1 MNSSRRKF
9 LESALGVPITA
20 WLGPQASRASGLS
33 LAGRPDPMAV
43 DILLPPT
50 GQMQFDNPHLIRYD
64 ANCFTINSQD
74 TFIMSGAFHYP
85 RCPRALWRDRLARF
99 QAAGFNTIETY
110 IFWNYHEPEEG
121 HADLTE
127 FEDFVK
133 LVKEMGFWMIAR
145 PGPYVCAEWDAGG
158 FPHWIVARR
167 FPLRSDD
174 PQSIATSQHW
184 YSLALPIIQRHQV
197 TLDGP
202 IIMMQIENEY
212 DYWELPAPQ
221 KLAYVRALAETAWNS
236 GITVPLI
243 TCWTKP
249 ARQNSD
255 PDMARVMDTCNFYPR
270 WNVVK
275 EVVPGLQKLRQ
286 EEPTS
291 PVGVTELQGG
301 WFSEFGGKLSVD
313 QDGVNGAQ
321 LNLVTKTAIEQG
333 ATYFSYYMGFGGT
346 NFDWAAKN
354 LTTTYDYAAPIREP
368 GGLWEKYYAAR
379 GIGASLHLFGSV
391 LTRAQLPQGSNLA
404 VVQST
409 NPSVS
414 VTERWNGGS
423 GVVFV
428 RENANAEQRYKMTF
442 PDPGSPTH
450 RIISVPREGE
460 LVIGPREMKM
470 LAVQIPIPGS
480 QLKYSTAEVV
490 AAGSLTEWQYLA
502 VYDEP
507 GRVAEISLATRDEPQ
522 IEGEAEYRYWDQEYE
537 AMVFGVRV
545 ESAPKMLLINNHLLL
560 VVLPREQALKCWTAE
575 FPVKADQQV
584 LTWEEQ
590 ERAER
595 RKAGP
600 PEKMSALF
608 LGDIAML
615 AASGVTKN
623 TNWVDLDFRPGEH
636 DLTVLLPPTPS
647 KFTVDGAITG
657 IRYERPRRSARLH
670 VSTPPAPAQPLM
682 LNDVETWVEKFDPS
696 AGKWLNRAL
705 CPLEDL
711 GPIPY
716 GYVKYRAE
724 FAYRGQPKMLIATF
738 DEDAKRVFV
747 NGTPVAL
754 AANNSRQAEF
764 PLADLAKTGD
774 NTLEISYE
782 LFGSDN
788 GGQSMGNLK
797 GIESVRYGAGAQSAT
812 AIEAWQIQRFP
823 GAISGA
829 ASPGHGPSHSLDPNY
844 SEGGWTR
851 GSLNASAFGASK
863 EPSKEL
869 MPAFTWVRAAFNL
882 APPAEGWW
890 IPWKLTFEADRDALL
905 YLNGKFVGR
914 YVTAGPQKDF
924 YLPDP
929 YLVFEGKQGNI
940 LTAVLAYTNS
950 LGYIQTLRVGPYE
963 EFATRRTRMEFQL

>member
-1 MNSSRRKF
+1 MNSSRRRF
-9 LESALGVPITA
+9 LESALGAPLAATLSRS
-20 WLGPQASRASGLS
+20 LGLGLT
-33 LAGRPDPMAV
+33 GPPGPRPLE
-43 DILLPPT
+43 ILLPPG
-50 GQMQFDNPHLIRYD
+50 GQMEFENPHIIRYD
-64 ANCFTINSQD
+64 ASCFTINNQD
-74 TFIMSGAFHYP
+74 AFIMSGAFHYP
-85 RCPRALWRDRLARF
+85 RCPQQLWRDRLARF
-99 QAAGFNTIETY
+99 KAAGFNTIETY
-110 IFWNYHEPEEG
+110 TFWNYHEPEEG

-158 FPHWIVARR
+158 FPHWIVAKR

-174 PQSIATSQHW
+174 PQSITTSQRW
-184 YSLALPIIQRHQV
+184 YSLVLPIIQRHQV

-202 IIMMQIENEY
+202 IIMMQVENEY
-212 DYWELPAPQ
+212 DYWDLPAPQ
-221 KLAYVRALAETAWNS
+221 KLAYVKALAEAAWNS

-255 PDMARVMDTCNFYPR
+255 PDMARVMDACNFYPR

-275 EVVPGLQKLRQ
+275 EVVPALQKLRQ

-301 WFSEFGGKLSVD
+301 WFSEFGGHLSVD

-391 LTRAQLPQGSNLA
+391 LARAQLPQGSNQV

-409 NPSVS
+409 NPNVS

-442 PDPGSPTH
+442 PDPASPTH
-450 RIISVPREGE
+450 RIISAPREGE

-470 LAVQIPIPGS
+470 LPVQIPIPGS
-480 QLKYSTAEVV
+480 QIKYSTAEVA
-490 AAGSLTEWQYLA
+490 AAGSLTEWQYLV

-507 GRVAEISLATRDEPQ
+507 GRLAEISLATRDEPQ
-522 IEGEAEYRYWDQEYE
+522 IEGETEYRYWDQEYE

-545 ESAPKMLLINNHLLL
+545 ESAQKILLINNHLLL
-560 VVLPREQALKCWTAE
+560 VVLPREQALKCGTAE
-575 FPVKADQQV
+575 FPVKTGTQV

-595 RKAGP
+595 QKARP
-600 PEKMSALF
+600 PERMSILF

-615 AASGVTKN
+615 AGSGVTKN
-623 TNWVDLDFRPGEH
+623 TNWVELDFRPGEH
-636 DLTVLLPPTPS
+636 DLTILLPPTPT
-647 KFTVDGAITG
+647 KCLVDGAVTDFH
-657 IRYERPRRSARLH
+657 YERPRRSARLH
-670 VSTPPAPAQPLM
+670 VATPPVPAPTLT

-696 AGKWLNRAL
+696 NPSRGKWITSAPGAL
-705 CPLEDL
+705 ENL
-711 GPIPY
+711 GPLPY
-716 GYVKYRAE
+716 GYVKYRAQ
-724 FAYRGQPKMLIATF
+724 FACSGQPKMIVATF
-738 DEDAKRVFV
+738 DEDAKRIFV
-747 NGTPVAL
+747 NGTLVAL
-754 AANNSRQAEF
+754 AANNRRQVEF
-764 PLADLAKTGD
+764 PLAGLARTGD
-774 NTLEISYE
+774 NTIEISYE
-782 LFGSDN
+782 LFGSSN
-788 GGQSMGNLK
+788 GGQEMENLK
-797 GIESVRYGAGAQSAT
+797 GIESVRYGVDAQSAT

-829 ASPGHGPSHSLDPNY
+829 ATPGHGPSHTIDPNY
-844 SEGGWTR
+844 SQGGWTR
-851 GSLNASAFGASK
+851 GSLSATAFGASK
-863 EPSKEL
+863 EL
-869 MPAFTWVRAAFNL
+869 APAFTWVRAPFGL
-882 APPAEGWW
+882 APPGEAWW

-914 YVTAGPQKDF
+914 YVTVGPQKDF
-924 YLPDP
+924 YLPEP
-929 YLVFEGKQGNI
+929 YLVFGGKQENI
-940 LTAVLAYTNS
+940 LTVVLAYADG
-950 LGYIQTLRVGPYE
+950 LGHIKTLKVGPYE
-963 EFATRRTRMEFQL
+963 EFATRRTRVELEW

>member
-9 LESALGVPITA
+9 LESALGVPIA
-20 WLGPQASRASGLS
+20 ACLGPQPSRAL
-33 LAGRPDPMAV
+33 RPGFVGGPHVGALEL
-43 DILLPPT
+43 LLPPA
-50 GQMQFDNPHLIRYD
+50 GQMEFENPHLIRYD
-64 ANCFTINSQD
+64 ASCFTINNQD
-74 TFIMSGAFHYP
+74 AFIMSGAFHYP
-85 RCPRALWRDRLARF
+85 RCPRALWRDRLERF
-99 QAAGFNTIETY
+99 KAAGFNTIETY
-110 IFWNYHEPEEG
+110 VFWNYHEPEEG

-133 LVKEMGFWMIAR
+133 LVKAMGFWMIAR

-158 FPHWIVARR
+158 FPHWIVAKR

-174 PQSIATSQHW
+174 PQSIATSQRW
-184 YSLALPIIQRHQV
+184 YSLVLPIIQRHQV

-221 KLAYVRALAETAWNS
+221 KLAYVRSLAETAWNS
-236 GITVPLI
+236 GINVPLI

-255 PDMARVMDTCNFYPR
+255 PDMARVMDACNFYPR

-275 EVVPGLQKLRQ
+275 EVVPELQKLRQ

-301 WFSEFGGKLSVD
+301 WFSEFGGKLSAD
-313 QDGVNGAQ
+313 QDGVNGVQ

-391 LTRAQLPQGSNLA
+391 LTRAHLPEGSNGV

-409 NPSVS
+409 NPNVS

-442 PDPGSPTH
+442 PDPASPTH

-470 LAVQIPIPGS
+470 LPVQIPIPGS

-490 AAGSLTEWQYLA
+490 AAGSLTEWQYLV

-507 GRVAEISLATRDEPQ
+507 GRVAEISLATRDEPKF
-522 IEGEAEYRYWDQEYE
+522 EGETEYRYWDQEYE

-545 ESAPKMLLINNHLLL
+545 ESTPKILFINEHLLL

-575 FPVKADQQV
+575 FPVNNMPEI

-590 ERAER
+590 DQAER
-595 RKAGP
+595 QKTRP
-600 PEKMSALF
+600 PQRMSALF

-615 AASGVTKN
+615 AGSGANKKVD
-623 TNWVDLDFRPGEH
+623 WVELDFRPGEH
-636 DLTVLLPPTPS
+636 DLSIMLPPTPT
-647 KFTVDGAITG
+647 KFVVDGAVADFH
-657 IRYERPRRSARLH
+657 YERPRRSAKLR
-670 VSTPPAPAQPLM
+670 VTTPPVPATTIT
-682 LNDVETWVEKFDPS
+682 LNDVDTWVEKFHPS
-696 AGKWLNRAL
+696 AGKWIASAPRAL
-705 CPLEDL
+705 EEL

-716 GYVKYRAE
+716 GYVKYRAQ
-724 FAYRGQPKMLIATF
+724 FAYSGQPKMMIATF
-738 DEDAKRVFV
+738 DDDAMKVFV
-747 NGTPVAL
+747 NGGLVAL
-754 AANNSRQAEF
+754 PQKKSRQVEF
-764 PLADLAKTGD
+764 PLAGLAKTGD

-782 LFGSDN
+782 LFGSAN
-788 GGQSMGNLK
+788 GNEEMENLK
-797 GIESVRYGAGAQSAT
+797 GIESVRYGADAQSAV

-829 ASPGHGPSHSLDPNY
+829 ATPGHGPSHSLDPAY
-844 SEGGWTR
+844 SQGGWAR
-851 GSLNASAFGASK
+851 GSLSASAFGASK
-863 EPSKEL
+863 EL
-869 MPAFTWVRAAFNL
+869 VPAFTWVRAGFGL
-882 APPAEGWW
+882 APPPEGWW
-890 IPWKLTFEADRDALL
+890 IPWKLTIEADRDALL

-914 YVTAGPQKDF
+914 YVTVGPQADF
-924 YLPDP
+924 YLPEP
-929 YLVFEGKQGNI
+929 YLVFDGKLGNT
-940 LTAVLAYTNS
+940 LTVVLAYAD
-950 LGYIQTLRVGPYE
+950 GPGHIKTLRVGPYE
-963 EFATRRTRMEFQL
+963 EFATRRTRVEFAW

>member
-9 LESALGVPITA
+9 LESALGVPVA
-20 WLGPQASRASGLS
+20 ACLGRSSVLCFGSGRHPGALE
-33 LAGRPDPMAV
+33 
-43 DILLPPT
+43 ILLPPV
-50 GQMQFDNPHLIRYD
+50 GQMEFENPQLIRYD
-64 ANCFTINSQD
+64 ASCFTINNQD
-74 TFIMSGAFHYP
+74 AFIMSGAFHYP

-99 QAAGFNTIETY
+99 KAAGFNTIETY
-110 IFWNYHEPEEG
+110 AFWNYHEPEEG
-121 HADLTE
+121 RADLTE

-158 FPHWIVARR
+158 FPHWIVAKR

-184 YSLALPIIQRHQV
+184 YSLVLPIIQRHQV
-197 TLDGP
+197 TLGGP

-212 DYWELPAPQ
+212 DYWDLPAPQ
-221 KLAYVRALAETAWNS
+221 KLAYVRSLAETAWNS
-236 GITVPLI
+236 GINVPLI

-255 PDMARVMDTCNFYPR
+255 PDMARVMDACNFYPR

-275 EVVPGLQKLRQ
+275 EVVPQLQKLRQ

-321 LNLVTKTAIEQG
+321 LNLVTKTTIEQG

-391 LTRAQLPQGSNLA
+391 LTRAQLPQGSNQV
-404 VVQST
+404 VVQSS
-409 NPSVS
+409 NPDVS
-414 VTERWNGGS
+414 VTVRWNSGS

-428 RENANAEQRYKMTF
+428 RENASAEQRYKMTF

-470 LAVQIPIPGS
+470 LPVQIPIPGS
-480 QLKYSTAEVV
+480 QLKYSTAEVA
-490 AAGSLTEWQYLA
+490 AAGSLTEWQYLV

-507 GRVAEISLATRDEPQ
+507 GRLAEISLTTRAEPQ
-522 IEGEAEYRYWDQEYE
+522 IEGETEYRYWDQEYE
-537 AMVFGVRV
+537 AVVFGVRV
-545 ESAPKMLLINNHLLL
+545 ESEQKILLINNHLLL
-560 VVLPREQALKCWTAE
+560 VVLPRELALKCWTAE
-575 FPVKADQQV
+575 FPVKSMPQI

-590 ERAER
+590 DRAER
-595 RKAGP
+595 QKAGP
-600 PEKMSALF
+600 PERMRALF

-615 AASGVTKN
+615 AESGVTKN
-623 TNWVDLDFRPGEH
+623 LNWVDLDFRPGEH
-636 DLTVLLPPTPS
+636 DLTVLLPPTPT
-647 KFTVDGAITG
+647 KCIVDGVPTDFH
-657 IRYERPRRSARLH
+657 YERPRRSTRLH
-670 VSTPPAPAQPLM
+670 VTTPSVPTPSLT
-682 LNDVETWVEKFDPS
+682 LNDVESWVERFDPN
-696 AGKWLNRAL
+696 AGKWISGAPRAL
-705 CPLEDL
+705 ENL
-711 GPIPY
+711 GSLPY
-716 GYVKYRAE
+716 GYVKYRAQ
-724 FAYRGQPKMLIATF
+724 FAYSGQPKMIVATF

-747 NGTPVAL
+747 NGTLVVL
-754 AANNSRQAEF
+754 AANNSRQVEF
-764 PLADLAKTGD
+764 PLTGLAKTGD
-774 NTLEISYE
+774 NTIEISYE

-788 GGQSMGNLK
+788 GGHAMGNLK
-797 GIESVRYGAGAQSAT
+797 GIESVRYGADAQSA
-812 AIEAWQIQRFP
+812 AVIEAWQIQRFP

-829 ASPGHGPSHSLDPNY
+829 ATPGHGPSDSIDPDY
-844 SEGGWTR
+844 SQGGWTR
-851 GSLNASAFGASK
+851 GSLSASAFGAS
-863 EPSKEL
+863 EEL
-869 MPAFTWVRAAFNL
+869 APAFTWVRAGFGL
-882 APPAEGWW
+882 APPAAGWW

-914 YVTAGPQKDF
+914 YVTVGPQKDF
-924 YLPDP
+924 YLPEP
-929 YLVFEGKQGNI
+929 YLVFDGKLGNT
-940 LTAVLAYTNS
+940 LTVVLAYADG
-950 LGYIQTLRVGPYE
+950 LGHIKTFKVGPYE
-963 EFATRRTRMEFQL
+963 EFATRRTHVEFQW